1 MTRYRLL
8 SGSTAVLAACL
19 ISAPAALADDASLF
33 GAYNARQ
40 GDFDAAG
47 AAYVR
52 AARRANRHH
61 TRRNLRRV
69 IAADKAMN
77 RILTAIKSDLVAQSA
92 SSAHGRKARAAAFRE
107 VRWFRRANGFE
118 IRGVRLNM
126 RNRSAG
132 SWLRRAERTV
142 RRSYRQGRIAVRH
155 FKAVGLK
162 SPNGPISAN

>member
-1 MTRYRLL
+1 MTRHRLL
-8 SGSTAVLAACL
+8 SGSTAAVAAAL
-19 ISAPAALADDASLF
+19 ICAPAAMADDASLF

-52 AARRANRHH
+52 AAKRANRHH

-69 IAADKAMN
+69 IRADKHMN
-77 RILTAIKSDLVAQSA
+77 RILTAIKSDLAAQSA
-92 SSAHGRKARAAAFRE
+92 SSAHGRAARTAAMRE
-107 VRWFRRANGFE
+107 VRWFRRANELE

-126 RNRSAG
+126 RGRSAKTV
-132 SWLRRAERTV
+132 LDHAERTV

-155 FKAVGLK
+155 FKAVGLV
-162 SPNGPISAN
+162 SPNGPVSGN